1 MSTTH
6 EKEKIYMDTTGQLFY
21 SATAVSKMYLFMYN
35 HVNQAYGAYFPH
47 KNDSLMKNT
56 YKTTRFSMQS
66 AHLIT
71 GVPCLLRRQS

>member
-21 SATAVSKMYLFMYN
+21 SATAVSKMYFFMYN

-47 KNDSLMKNT
+47 KMTLTNENT

>member
-47 KNDSLMKNT
+47 KNDS
-56 YKTTRFSMQS
+56 
-66 AHLIT
+66 H
-71 GVPCLLRRQS
+71 